1 MIADAGARVVV
12 TRTGDAGDLPAGLEV
27 VALDD
32 PAVVGRLRDLPGAPV
47 ADGERRAPLLPGHPA
62 YVIFTSGSTGRP
74 KGVVISH
81 AAIAHRLQA
90 VQRERPLG
98 DDDRL
103 LQRAA
108 VGFDQS
114 VVELF
119 WPLTAG
125 AAVVLPRPG
134 AQRDPYELAALMARE
149 RVTSVDFVPSMLD
162 AFLGVPELAADPAWA
177 GALRDATSGGEALSA
192 RTAARWLEVAG
203 LPIHN
208 YYGPTENT
216 VDAAYHRHD
225 PADRTGAASVPIG
238 RPVAGTQALI
248 LDERLRPVPA
258 GVAGELYLCGE
269 QLARGYAAR
278 PDLTAER
285 FVAAPFGPPG
295 RRAYRTGDLARWNA
309 DGTLQHLGRTD
320 DQVQIRG
327 QRIEL
332 GEIEAAPANSN
343 GLPSPVRWCWSRKC
357 FCSTNHCQTW
367 TPNCAGMC
375 ARKSARSSRSWV

>member
-12 TRTGDAGDLPAGLEV
+12 TRTGDAGDLPAGLEI

-32 PAVVGRLRDLPGAPV
+32 PAVVDRLRDLPGEPV
-47 ADGERRAPLLPGHPA
+47 TDGERREPLLPGHPA

-81 AAIAHRLQA
+81 AAIANRVQA

-108 VGFDQS
+108 IGFDQS

-162 AFLGVPELAADPAWA
+162 AFLGVPELAGRPGLGR
-177 GALRDATSGGEALSA
+177 GAARRQSGGEALGT
-192 RTAARWLEVAG
+192 R
-203 LPIHN
+203 
-208 YYGPTENT
+208 
-216 VDAAYHRHD
+216 HRHALVSRPRAWRSATTTAPPRTRSTRPSTAMIRPD
-225 PADRTGAASVPIG
+225 AGGRRERADRPP
-238 RPVAGTQALI
+238 RP
-248 LDERLRPVPA
+248 R
-258 GVAGELYLCGE
+258 
-269 QLARGYAAR
+269 AR
-278 PDLTAER
+278 
-285 FVAAPFGPPG
+285 
-295 RRAYRTGDLARWNA
+295 RR
-309 DGTLQHLGRTD
+309 
-320 DQVQIRG
+320 
-327 QRIEL
+327 
-332 GEIEAAPANSN
+332 
-343 GLPSPVRWCWSRKC
+343 
-357 FCSTNHCQTW
+357 
-367 TPNCAGMC
+367 
-375 ARKSARSSRSWV
+375 